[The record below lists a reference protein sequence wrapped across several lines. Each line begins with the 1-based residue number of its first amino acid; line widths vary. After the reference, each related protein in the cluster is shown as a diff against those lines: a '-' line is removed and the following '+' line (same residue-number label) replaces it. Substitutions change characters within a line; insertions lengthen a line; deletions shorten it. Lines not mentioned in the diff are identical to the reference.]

1 MDRIINF
8 SVRGDPMKQGDCILI
23 KPKDK
28 WLCVKY
34 YDHDDEHVYY
44 VPMHIDMLHKRHIKK
59 LKRNDNNVRDIHQ
72 GKADKKIKGVDDL
85 EFN

>member
-1 MDRIINF
+1 MDYFINF
-8 SVRGDPMKQGDCILI
+8 GMWGDSMKIGDCILI

-44 VPMHIDMLHKRHIKK
+44 VPMHLDMLHKRHIKK
-59 LKRNDNNVRDIHQ
+59 LKRSDNNVRDIHQ
-72 GKADKKIKGVDDL
+72 GKTDKGVNGL